1 MKYIYWPKVV
11 GYDKNDARIV
21 IALQVSGSDLI
32 VISLLTPRE
41 AQLLHKGHRFVRVG
55 HFDHNSDFVSE
66 LDEKDICI
74 VEFWPPKLNLM
85 QFYALEPISL
95 ALPEKADSTL
105 LSRAT
110 GVYSSPKETFQ
121 MRESI
126 DAINLYYKHLQS
138 LRTLIHRAGPP
149 NRGIPVCRI
158 TRAAA
163 DLCGLLPLFS
173 TLRQALKY
181 VIIFMHSCARLLSA
195 VLNWTPPCLVSFSAT
210 AQQIDLRCQQFCYFP
225 VQYLRITENAVFNRM
240 RPRSELNVHNFK
252 EKQETG
258 RGSSSMGTFPCEYYL
273 DYIRFYNTIWLIV
286 NDVSFGLT
294 VGTLLAENKL
304 SIAKFINF
312 HLTDYLFHKVHYIT
326 AYLGQNPLGIKLNGE
341 LAHFLSDLFLWIIDF
356 SYSTYI
362 KRILDVSSIQTVISI
377 VSRTSCCFG
386 VTFALSLAVD
396 VVSILSMHISLFYY
410 ISAKMYHWQLHVMRS
425 LLYLFWGKKRNVLR
439 KRVDS
444 NMFELDQLVMGTL
457 FFTVM
462 VFLLPTLAVF
472 YISFTALRMTI
483 LIPELLLESL
493 MALLNHFPLFVLL
506 LRLKDPSRIPGGVSM
521 RVLGSKNRF
530 ALRNNP
536 LTVSSMFRPYSLLMG
551 MMAENYCSVATLKQI
566 LVGQP
571 ITIKRYKMYQVLYS
585 TLPKTPI
592 ATSKLWEAL
601 KESRLS
607 QLSQING

>member
-1 MKYIYWPKVV
+1 MKYIYWPKVA
-11 GYDKNDARIV
+11 GFNKNDARIV
-21 IALQVSGSDLI
+21 VALQAPESDLI
-32 VISLLTPRE
+32 VISLLTARE
-41 AQLLHKGHRFVRVG
+41 TKLLQKSNRFKRIGHIDG
-55 HFDHNSDFVSE
+55 NNEFVSE

-110 GVYSSPKETFQ
+110 GGQPSPTEKFQ

-126 DAINLYYKHLQS
+126 NSINLYYKHLQS
-138 LRTLIHRAGPP
+138 LRALIGRAGPS
-149 NRGIPVCRI
+149 NRGIPVRRI
-158 TRAAA
+158 ARALA
-163 DLCGLLPLFS
+163 DLCGLLPLLS
-173 TLRQALKY
+173 ALRQALTY
-181 VIIFMHSCARLLSA
+181 MIIFIHSFARFLSA
-195 VLNWTPPCLVSFSAT
+195 VLNWNPLCLVSFSAT
-210 AQQIDLRCQQFCYFP
+210 AQQIDLRSQQFCYFP

-240 RPRSELNVHNFK
+240 RPRSELSVCHPK
-252 EKQETG
+252 EKQET
-258 RGSSSMGTFPCEYYL
+258 RGNASAGVFPCEYYP

-304 SIAKFINF
+304 RIAKFINF

-341 LAHFLSDLFLWIIDF
+341 LAHFLSELFLWIIDF

-362 KRILDVSSIQTVISI
+362 RRILDVSSIQTVISI

-386 VTFALSLAVD
+386 VTFALSLTVD
-396 VVSILSMHISLFYY
+396 LMSVLSMHISLFYY

-425 LLYLFWGKKRNVLR
+425 LLYLFWGKKRNLLR

-521 RVLGSKNRF
+521 EALGSKNRF
-530 ALRNNP
+530 ALQNNP

-566 LVGQP
+566 LVGRP

-585 TLPKTPI
+585 ALPKVPI

-601 KESRLS
+601 KESRPS
-607 QLSQING
+607 QLFQIDS